1 MECPACG
8 NQLQVVSMGDIRVDV
23 CGGHCG
29 GIWFDQYELRKFD
42 EPHESVGELLLEV
55 ERNESIV
62 VDHEKRRSCPRCV
75 DIVMMRHFFSVK
87 HQVEVD
93 ECPRCA
99 GFWLDAGELGAIRDE
114 FKDEAERGQKAAAS
128 FGSLFDDQIAAQRQ
142 ETEKKTERARAFARM
157 FRFILPSYYI
167 PGKQKGGAY

>member
-1 MECPACG
+1 
-8 NQLQVVSMGDIRVDV
+8 MGDIRVDV

-93 ECPRCA
+93 ECPGCA
-99 GFWLDAGELGAIRDE
+99 GVWLDSGELGTIRKQFDNDE
-114 FKDEAERGQKAAAS
+114 ERNTAAAAYFTECEMELAGLEQKS
-128 FGSLFDDQIAAQRQ
+128 GAQPDRI
-142 ETEKKTERARAFARM
+142 RRLSNM
-157 FRFILPSYYI
+157 FRFLSPSSFLSS
-167 PGKQKGGAY
+167 GRKG

>member
-8 NQLQVVSMGDIRVDV
+8 RDLVEHTVGGLTVDICR
-23 CGGHCG
+23 GGCG
-29 GIWFDQYELRKFD
+29 GIWFDQLELRKVD
-42 EPHESVGELLLEV
+42 EAHEALGEPLLSI
-55 ERNESIV
+55 ERDPALQ
-62 VDHEKRRSCPRCV
+62 VDHERRRSCPRCEGQ
-75 DIVMMRHFFSVK
+75 IMMRHFFDITRS
-87 HQVEVD
+87 VEVD